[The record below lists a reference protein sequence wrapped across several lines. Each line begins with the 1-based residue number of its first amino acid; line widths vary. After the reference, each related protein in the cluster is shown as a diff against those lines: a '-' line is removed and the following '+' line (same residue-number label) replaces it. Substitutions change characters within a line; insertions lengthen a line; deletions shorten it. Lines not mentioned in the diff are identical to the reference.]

1 MFNYFEE
8 INSSLHNSESKRD
21 VLHFLTPWHY
31 GSWDL
36 GYLWWTEQKSKSKG
50 PFKQVVLFWLVQ
62 KHNAVFWLFR
72 KHTVNTISQCFGF
85 DCCSIFPRHELCGN
99 RACTVLMGTTE
110 FACSHESLL
119 MTMTALSFS
128 FNCPFF
134 VFLAPC
140 LFFSYLVLLCV
151 LSGSDVTPND
161 DGSWFYLHNSDDK
174 EIQRGY
180 KDSSC
185 NHSWRARD
193 F

>member
-1 MFNYFEE
+1 MFYYFEE

-99 RACTVLMGTTE
+99 RACTILMGTTE

-140 LFFSYLVLLCV
+140 LFFFISCLIVR
-151 LSGSDVTPND
+151 PF
-161 DGSWFYLHNSDDK
+161 WFWC
-174 EIQRGY
+174 
-180 KDSSC
+180 DS
-185 NHSWRARD
+185 
-193 F
+193 